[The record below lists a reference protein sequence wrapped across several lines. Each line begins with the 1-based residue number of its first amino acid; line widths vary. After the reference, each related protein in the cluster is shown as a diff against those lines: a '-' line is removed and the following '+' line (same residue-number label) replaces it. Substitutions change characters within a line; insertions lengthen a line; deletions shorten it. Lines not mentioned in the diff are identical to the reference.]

1 MMGPWRWGRRPEI
14 APAFLPDQTQEL
26 LLRAALMS
34 GPAALDAWRAFQTL
48 VAFDDIDGGSR
59 RLLPLVH
66 RNLRDRITDEPAALR
81 LRESYL
87 RTWHANRLA
96 FEALAPVLDALR
108 RAGIRAM
115 LLKGAALAV
124 RYYGDAGL
132 RPMADCDVMV
142 PADQAGQAAEVLM
155 ALGWTAWPERAPSQF
170 TAASQW
176 FVHAWHF
183 AGAGRQHLD
192 LHWHLGPEC
201 CNAAADEDFWAAA
214 VPFVLNRQDVWL
226 LAPCDQ
232 LFHVCLHGAE
242 ASTVPPLR
250 WVADAIVILRTPDA
264 SIDWH
269 RLLRLAA
276 THRVVRPLELTLG
289 YLRAHHEA
297 PVPAWVLEALGDLPQ
312 ARIEAFEFR
321 NRNRPPPVAET
332 FDGLLRW
339 WGRVWWRHVDAVGLP
354 AAVAGLPLML
364 QEAWGLD
371 SPWAVPGEAT
381 TRLWRRLRRRRRD

>member
-1 MMGPWRWGRRPEI
+1 MG
-14 APAFLPDQTQEL
+14 
-26 LLRAALMS
+26 
-34 GPAALDAWRAFQTL
+34 
-48 VAFDDIDGGSR
+48 
-59 RLLPLVH
+59 
-66 RNLRDRITDEPAALR
+66 
-81 LRESYL
+81 
-87 RTWHANRLA
+87 
-96 FEALAPVLDALR
+96 
-108 RAGIRAM
+108 
-115 LLKGAALAV
+115 
-124 RYYGDAGL
+124 
-132 RPMADCDVMV
+132 
-142 PADQAGQAAEVLM
+142 
-155 ALGWTAWPERAPSQF
+155 LGWAAWPPREPSQF

-183 AGAGRQHLD
+183 AREGRQHLD

-201 CNAAADEDFWAAA
+201 CHAVADADFWGAAM
-214 VPFVLNRQDVWL
+214 PYVLHEQHVHL

-232 LFHVCLHGAE
+232 LLHVCLHGAE

-250 WVADAIVILRTPDA
+250 WAADAVVIMRTADA
-264 SIDWH
+264 AIDWH
-269 RLLRLAA
+269 RLIRLAA

-289 YLRAHHEA
+289 YLHARLEA
-297 PVPAWVLEALGDLPQ
+297 PVPAWVLEALHALPK

-354 AAVAGLPLML
+354 TAVAGLPLML

-381 TRLWRRLRRRRRD
+381 ARLWRRFRRTRRA